1 MPHDVISQA
10 IVATMLRYH
19 IDADAAQTLVTQLST
34 HQQQPLIDVARD
46 LIAKFSVPTTADPS
60 PAEASAQPEPT
71 VYRRSRQGIDVRLAA
86 LIRDVQDR
94 RPNRDGECPGRTHRH
109 RGPVR
114 ARGAIR
120 RYHRR

>member
-10 IVATMLRYH
+10 IVAAMLRYH

-34 HQQQPLIDVARD
+34 HQKQPLIDVARD

-60 PAEASAQPEPT
+60 PPKPAH
-71 VYRRSRQGIDVRLAA
+71 SRNRPSTGVHAKVLMCDLPR

-94 RPNRDGECPGRTHRH
+94 SPNRDGDVP
-109 RGPVR
+109 
-114 ARGAIR
+114 
-120 RYHRR
+120 